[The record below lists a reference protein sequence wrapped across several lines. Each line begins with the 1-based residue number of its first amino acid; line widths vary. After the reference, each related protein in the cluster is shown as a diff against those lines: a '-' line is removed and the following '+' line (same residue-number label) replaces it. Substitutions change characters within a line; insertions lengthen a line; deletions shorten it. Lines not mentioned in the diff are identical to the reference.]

1 LTPRKPDALAPPASP
16 APASPRT
23 PPTNGPTIFFRRS
36 RERGRQFLEHLV
48 KAIAMEPPLR
58 TVIWFL
64 VFLLPVPVRWKAQWG
79 AAQMAQYLVG
89 VLAAADHA
97 RRQGIDAISVI
108 EFGVATGVGLRLLE
122 RHAAAVER
130 ATGVKIAVY
139 GFDTGSGLPTLIGDY
154 RDHPDTWEPGAYSM
168 AGTGLAETLTSR
180 TTLVL
185 GDVAATVPR
194 FVAEGGAPPIG
205 FISFDLDLYSSTRE
219 ALKILTLPGKRTL
232 SRVFLYFDDICNT
245 WSHSYAGERLAIR
258 EFNEASEPVKID
270 RWFDVD
276 LWRPFADRQPRLR
289 QMFIAHDLEAISR
302 SRVQ

>member
-1 LTPRKPDALAPPASP
+1 
-16 APASPRT
+16 
-23 PPTNGPTIFFRRS
+23 
-36 RERGRQFLEHLV
+36 
-48 KAIAMEPPLR
+48 MEPPLR
-58 TVIWFL
+58 SLIWIL
-64 VFLLPVPVRWKAQWG
+64 LFLLPVTVRWKAHWG
-79 AAQMAQYLVG
+79 AAPMAQYLVG

-97 RRQGIDAISVI
+97 RRQGVEAISVI
-108 EFGVATGVGLRLLE
+108 EFGVATGAGLRLLE

-130 ATGVKIAVY
+130 ATGVRIAVY

-154 RDHPDTWEPGAYSM
+154 RDHPDTWRPGDYSM
-168 AGTGLAETLTSR
+168 AGSGLAETLTSR

-194 FVAEGGAPPIG
+194 FVAEGAAPPIG
-205 FISFDLDLYSSTRE
+205 FIAFDLDLYSSTRE
-219 ALKILTLPGKRTL
+219 ALKVLALSGKRTL

-245 WSHSYAGERLAIR
+245 ASHSYAGERLAIR
-258 EFNEASEPVKID
+258 EFNDANASVKID
-270 RWFDVD
+270 RWYDVD